1 MPVILFASAPRF
13 RTKYLVSGWTLAKM
27 LPRPIEKF
35 KQRETEMK
43 NVFIMLQALIVAAIL
58 MLLVACGGA
67 QHSRDITGPP
77 PAAKLAKTYDTILFS
92 TFTATPEISRDYPE
106 AARELQHSMM
116 TALKLQD
123 RFDKVDMYSPELVL
137 RGNALIVKSEI
148 VELRIVHGAA
158 RFWGGAMAGSSGVE
172 VEQQLIDAAS
182 GQVLHQEKKS
192 SWNNAWG
199 AAWSGS
205 DNSIL
210 DDTGKILAQELV
222 AIIPLP

>member
-1 MPVILFASAPRF
+1 
-13 RTKYLVSGWTLAKM
+13 
-27 LPRPIEKF
+27 
-35 KQRETEMK
+35 MK
-43 NVFIMLQALIVAAIL
+43 NVSIMFQTLVVAPFL
-58 MLLVACGGA
+58 MFLVACGGA
-67 QHSRDITGPP
+67 QHSVSNTE
-77 PAAKLAKTYDTILFS
+77 PAPTAILAKSYNTILFS
-92 TFTATPEISRDYPE
+92 TFTATPEIGRDYPE
-106 AARELQHSMM
+106 AAKELQHSMM
-116 TALKLQD
+116 MALKLQD
-123 RFDKVDMYSPELVL
+123 RFAKVDVYSPELVG
-137 RGNALIVKSEI
+137 RDNALIVKSEI

-210 DDTGKILAQELV
+210 DDTGKILAQELA